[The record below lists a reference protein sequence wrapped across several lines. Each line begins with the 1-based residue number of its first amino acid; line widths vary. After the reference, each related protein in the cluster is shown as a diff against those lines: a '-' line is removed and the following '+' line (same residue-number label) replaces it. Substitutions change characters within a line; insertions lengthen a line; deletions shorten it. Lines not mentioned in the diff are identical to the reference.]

1 MIENAMDPSPEAMHA
16 QPEMTPMTSQH
27 MPGPMP
33 VSNWT
38 SQMRSSNHMNGHKFA
53 HRRTPSD
60 QPESAQMM
68 PQSVAPTTHAMHPMN
83 GGAGSYGADSDGY
96 HEKSSMMQPSN
107 SYNQQQSQPMENVNY
122 IGAGNNQVVQGPQ
135 AGNFH
140 PGQSSQQAARS
151 RSSHEHD
158 MNLVNMGQALASSNL
173 HKTTGETVNM
183 HPNTNQIHPGRLTTL
198 HHAMNSIE
206 QRENLNPGFIT
217 PKSAG
222 AFNPMAAMSMHVNS
236 NLKPSRGKYRCG
248 RCGQVKT
255 NHMCPFMADTEMR
268 SMYTQTDPLLSGTPP
283 NQGNAQH
290 EDMEE
295 EETFPG
301 YTSSERTVTV
311 RHQVDALKVN

>member
-135 AGNFH
+135 
-140 PGQSSQQAARS
+140 
-151 RSSHEHD
+151 D

-268 SMYTQTDPLLSGTPP
+268 SMYTQTDQLLSGTPP